1 MSNKINTAKANVSSA
16 LSGIR
21 SAFSSGLSAAKNT
34 VTSIFGNIVSAI
46 SGKMESAKNVVSN
59 AISALKSKFNFSW
72 SLPKLKLPHVSIS
85 GGFSINP
92 PSVPHFGISWYK
104 NGGILDKPTIFG
116 ASGNN
121 LLGGGE
127 AGKEA
132 VLPLTELW
140 SNMKSIVAGVVQ
152 GNQNDGAASVF
163 DRMKQ
168 LVGIQSNGQPAESVT
183 KQLYNNVTTSN
194 TTNKTKEDNSST
206 DSSKFVYSP
215 SVVIQGNASKE
226 DVNEALEM
234 SQQKFNEMMDRW
246 KKGKERTSFA

>member
-1 MSNKINTAKANVSSA
+1 M
-16 LSGIR
+16 
-21 SAFSSGLSAAKNT
+21 
-34 VTSIFGNIVSAI
+34 
-46 SGKMESAKNVVSN
+46 
-59 AISALKSKFNFSW
+59 
-72 SLPKLKLPHVSIS
+72 
-85 GGFSINP
+85 
-92 PSVPHFGISWYK
+92 
-104 NGGILDKPTIFG
+104 
-116 ASGNN
+116 
-121 LLGGGE
+121 GGGE

-132 VLPLTELW
+132 VLPLAELW

-194 TTNKTKEDNSST
+194 TTNRTKEDNSST
-206 DSSKFVYSP
+206 DSSP

>member
-1 MSNKINTAKANVSSA
+1 M
-16 LSGIR
+16 
-21 SAFSSGLSAAKNT
+21 
-34 VTSIFGNIVSAI
+34 
-46 SGKMESAKNVVSN
+46 
-59 AISALKSKFNFSW
+59 
-72 SLPKLKLPHVSIS
+72 
-85 GGFSINP
+85 
-92 PSVPHFGISWYK
+92 
-104 NGGILDKPTIFG
+104 
-116 ASGNN
+116 
-121 LLGGGE
+121 GGGE

-132 VLPLTELW
+132 VLPLAELW
-140 SNMKSIVAGVVQ
+140 SNMKSIVAGVVR

-183 KQLYNNVTTSN
+183 KQLCNNVTTSN
-194 TTNKTKEDNSST
+194 TTNRTKEDNSST

>member
-1 MSNKINTAKANVSSA
+1 M
-16 LSGIR
+16 
-21 SAFSSGLSAAKNT
+21 
-34 VTSIFGNIVSAI
+34 
-46 SGKMESAKNVVSN
+46 
-59 AISALKSKFNFSW
+59 
-72 SLPKLKLPHVSIS
+72 
-85 GGFSINP
+85 
-92 PSVPHFGISWYK
+92 
-104 NGGILDKPTIFG
+104 
-116 ASGNN
+116 
-121 LLGGGE
+121 GGGE

-132 VLPLTELW
+132 VLPLAELW

-152 GNQNDGAASVF
+152 GDQNDGAASVF

-168 LVGIQSNGQPAESVT
+168 LVGIQNNGQPAESVT

-194 TTNKTKEDNSST
+194 TTNRTKEDNSST

>member
-1 MSNKINTAKANVSSA
+1 M
-16 LSGIR
+16 
-21 SAFSSGLSAAKNT
+21 
-34 VTSIFGNIVSAI
+34 
-46 SGKMESAKNVVSN
+46 
-59 AISALKSKFNFSW
+59 
-72 SLPKLKLPHVSIS
+72 
-85 GGFSINP
+85 
-92 PSVPHFGISWYK
+92 
-104 NGGILDKPTIFG
+104 
-116 ASGNN
+116 
-121 LLGGGE
+121 GGGE

-152 GNQNDGAASVF
+152 GNQNDGAASIF

-234 SQQKFNEMMDRW
+234 SQQKFNEMIDRW

>member
-1 MSNKINTAKANVSSA
+1 M
-16 LSGIR
+16 
-21 SAFSSGLSAAKNT
+21 
-34 VTSIFGNIVSAI
+34 
-46 SGKMESAKNVVSN
+46 
-59 AISALKSKFNFSW
+59 
-72 SLPKLKLPHVSIS
+72 
-85 GGFSINP
+85 
-92 PSVPHFGISWYK
+92 
-104 NGGILDKPTIFG
+104 
-116 ASGNN
+116 
-121 LLGGGE
+121 GGGE

-152 GNQNDGAASVF
+152 GNQNDGAASIF

-168 LVGIQSNGQPAESVT
+168 LVGIQSNGQLAESVT

>member
-1 MSNKINTAKANVSSA
+1 M
-16 LSGIR
+16 
-21 SAFSSGLSAAKNT
+21 
-34 VTSIFGNIVSAI
+34 
-46 SGKMESAKNVVSN
+46 
-59 AISALKSKFNFSW
+59 
-72 SLPKLKLPHVSIS
+72 
-85 GGFSINP
+85 
-92 PSVPHFGISWYK
+92 
-104 NGGILDKPTIFG
+104 
-116 ASGNN
+116 
-121 LLGGGE
+121 GGGE

-132 VLPLTELW
+132 VLPLAELW

-163 DRMKQ
+163 DR
-168 LVGIQSNGQPAESVT
+168 IQSNGQPAESVT

-194 TTNKTKEDNSST
+194 TTNRTKEDNSST